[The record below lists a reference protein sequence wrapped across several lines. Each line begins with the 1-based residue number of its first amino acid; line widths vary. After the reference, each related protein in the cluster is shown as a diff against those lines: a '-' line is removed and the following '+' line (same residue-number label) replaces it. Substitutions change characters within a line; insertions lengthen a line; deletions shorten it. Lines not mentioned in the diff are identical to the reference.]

1 MKTKSALVAL
11 ALVSAVALS
20 AQLSSVATVTLSID
34 WLTNSAAINR
44 NTSRVLA
51 PVSAYAAGYFQGK
64 ADAQEEI
71 AALKGP

>member
-20 AQLSSVATVTLSID
+20 AQLSCVPTVTVSVD

-44 NTSRVLA
+44 NTSRVLT

-64 ADAQEEI
+64 ADAQEEL
-71 AALKGP
+71 AAQPAP